1 MQHRNLRL
9 NVSTKDDESLN
20 PTSILLLINTISFY
34 IVYFLKDK
42 KSNNIYNYMKTK
54 HKKKLCLRI
63 RMAWIFNKMV
73 TSYLKWQI
81 YSNIERFFFSI
92 WASIAKASNK
102 YSRKIQFQEWYSINT
117 ECPILIWHFYPLD
130 ES

>member
-1 MQHRNLRL
+1 
-9 NVSTKDDESLN
+9 
-20 PTSILLLINTISFY
+20 
-34 IVYFLKDK
+34 
-42 KSNNIYNYMKTK
+42 
-54 HKKKLCLRI
+54 
-63 RMAWIFNKMV
+63 MV
-73 TSYLKWQI
+73 ASYLKWQV

-117 ECPILIWHFYPLD
+117 ESPILIWHFYPLD